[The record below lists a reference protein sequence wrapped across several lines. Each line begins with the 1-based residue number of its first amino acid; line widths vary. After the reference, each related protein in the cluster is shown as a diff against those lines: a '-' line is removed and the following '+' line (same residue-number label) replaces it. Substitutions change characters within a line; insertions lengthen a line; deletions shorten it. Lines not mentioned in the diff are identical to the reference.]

1 MRSPRL
7 SIVIPAYNEA
17 QRLPG
22 TLGDMIVYLEQQ
34 DFDWEI
40 VVVDDGSQ
48 DETVALAGEYAQER
62 SNGRASVRVIE
73 NPHRGKAYAVRT
85 GVEQARGAYV
95 LFADADHATPID
107 EWAKLWPYFEQGY
120 DVVIGSREGM
130 GAVRHGE
137 PFFRHLMGRV
147 FNAIVRVLTVGNFQD
162 TQCGFKAFRSDVAQD
177 VFARTRLYRDNGPE
191 TMEPM
196 VTGFDV
202 ELLYIA
208 VKRGYRVKDVPVHW
222 YYSDTRNVN
231 PLRDSWRNLRDVLS
245 VRWNAW
251 RGLYSV

>member
-1 MRSPRL
+1 MPSPHL
-7 SIVIPAYNEA
+7 SIVIPAYNEVH
-17 QRLPG
+17 RLPK
-22 TLGDMIVYLEQQ
+22 TLDEMTAYLDQQ

-40 VVVDDGSQ
+40 IVVDDGSQ
-48 DETVALAGEYAQER
+48 DETAAVA
-62 SNGRASVRVIE
+62 RAFVRDHPAVRVIE
-73 NPHRGKAYAVRT
+73 NPHRGKAFAVRT
-85 GVEQARGAYV
+85 GVGQVHGAYV

-107 EWAKLWPYFEQGY
+107 EWAKLWPHFEQGY
-120 DVVIGSREGM
+120 DVVIGSREGA

-147 FNAIVRVLTVGNFQD
+147 FNTVVRLLTVGNFQD
-162 TQCGFKAFRSDVAQD
+162 TQCGFKAFRADVAQD

-191 TMEPM
+191 TTEPM

-222 YYSDTRNVN
+222 YYSANSKVN
-231 PLRDSWRNLRDVLS
+231 PLRDSWRNLKDVLS

-251 RGLYSV
+251 RGLYDTT

>member
-1 MRSPRL
+1 MQPYL
-7 SIVIPAYNEA
+7 SIVVPAYNEA
-17 QRLPG
+17 QRLPK
-22 TLGDMIVYLEQQ
+22 TLSEMITYLERQ
-34 DFDWEI
+34 DFEWEL

-48 DETVALAGEYAQER
+48 DETAALASEFARQHP
-62 SNGRASVRVIE
+62 AVRVIQ

-85 GVEQARGAYV
+85 GVEQARGTYV

-107 EWAKLWPYFEQGY
+107 EWAKLEPYFEQGY
-120 DVVIGSREGM
+120 DVVIGSREGL

-147 FNAIVRVLTVGNFQD
+147 FNTVVRLFTVGNFQD
-162 TQCGFKAFRSDVAQD
+162 TQCGFKSFRATAAQD
-177 VFARTRLYRDNGPE
+177 IFARTQLYRGDGPE
-191 TMEPM
+191 TTEPM

-208 VKRGYRVKDVPVHW
+208 VKRGYRVMDVPVHW

-231 PLRDSWRNLRDVLS
+231 PLRDSWRNLKDVLS

-251 RGLYSV
+251 RGLYSLL